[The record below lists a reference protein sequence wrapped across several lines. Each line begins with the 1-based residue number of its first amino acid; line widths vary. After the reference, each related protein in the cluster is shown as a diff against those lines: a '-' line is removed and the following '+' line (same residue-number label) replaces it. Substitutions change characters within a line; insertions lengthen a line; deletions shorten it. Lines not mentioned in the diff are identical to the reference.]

1 MIKPRALQSEFL
13 SNSDFFEK
21 IIGRNELELISQKD
35 ISEFFISKRVMIVGA
50 GGTIGSA
57 VARRLVTSQVK
68 DVYFLDRDESALH
81 ALALSLSDKAASHSE
96 LCVVAD
102 VKDYNGLNSIL
113 SEYKPDVVIHAAA
126 LKHLVIVERFPREAY
141 ITNVLG
147 TLNVLKAASN
157 NNVSQ
162 VINISTDKAANP
174 TSLLGKTKR
183 ITELLV
189 NEYSKSKNL
198 NCCSVRFGNLFASRG
213 SVIETFIHQIQNELP
228 VTLTDELVTRYFM
241 SHDEAAN
248 LILASAKFEE
258 NGVFVQNMGKEIMVS
273 KVVDSLAENLGIK
286 YSVRLIGLQPGEKL
300 HEELYAGDYE
310 DTAVKEIV
318 KVGVDFKSGLVDLV
332 ESTGEPKNNK
342 DALKII
348 DQILNH

>member
-1 MIKPRALQSEFL
+1 VIRSKNLQTEFL
-13 SNSDFFEK
+13 SNSVFFQK
-21 IIGRNELELISQKD
+21 IIGREELELISQKD
-35 ISEFFISKRVMIVGA
+35 INKFFKSKRIMIIGA

-57 VARRLVTSQVK
+57 VARRLVNSQVK

-102 VKDYNGLNSIL
+102 IKDFEGLNLIL
-113 SEYKPDVVIHAAA
+113 SEYKPDVIIHAAA

-147 TLNVLKAASN
+147 TLNVLKAAKI

-174 TSLLGKTKR
+174 TSNLGKTKR

-189 NEYSKSKNL
+189 NEYSKSKDL
-198 NCCSVRFGNLFASRG
+198 NCCSVRFGNVFASRG
-213 SVIETFIHQIQNELP
+213 SVIETFIHQIQNNLP
-228 VTLTDELVTRYFM
+228 VTLTDQNVTRYFM

-248 LILASAKFEE
+248 LILASARFEQ
-258 NGVFVQNMGKEIMVS
+258 NGIFVQNMGKEIMMS
-273 KVVDSLAENLGIK
+273 GVVESLADNLGVK

-300 HEELYAGDYE
+300 HEELYAGE
-310 DTAVKEIV
+310 FEQTTIKEIV
-318 KVGVDFKSGLVDLV
+318 KVKVNFKSGLVNLV
-332 ESTGEPKNNK
+332 QSKGEPKDNI
-342 DALKII
+342 DALKTIEEL
-348 DQILNH
+348 LN

>member
-1 MIKPRALQSEFL
+1 MIKPRALQTEFL
-13 SNSDFFEK
+13 SNSDFFQK
-21 IIGRNELELISQKD
+21 IIGREELELISQKR
-35 ISEFFISKRVMIVGA
+35 INEFFKSKRIMIIGA

-57 VARRLVTSQVK
+57 VARRLVSSQVK

-102 VKDYNGLNSIL
+102 IKDFEGLKLIL
-113 SEYKPDVVIHAAA
+113 SEYKPDVIIHAAA

-147 TLNVLKAASN
+147 TLNVLEAARI

-174 TSLLGKTKR
+174 TSNLGRTKR

-189 NEYSKSKNL
+189 NEFGNSKNL
-198 NCCSVRFGNLFASRG
+198 NCCSVRFGNVFASRG
-213 SVIETFIHQIQNELP
+213 SVIETFIHQIQNNIP
-228 VTLTDELVTRYFM
+228 VTLTDQNVTRYFM

-248 LILASAKFEE
+248 LILASATFEQ
-258 NGVFVQNMGKEIMVS
+258 NGIFVQNMGKEIMMNE
-273 KVVDSLAENLGIK
+273 VVDSLASNLAMK
-286 YSVRLIGLQPGEKL
+286 YSIRLIGLQPGEKL
-300 HEELYAGDYE
+300 HEELYAGE
-310 DTAVKEIV
+310 FERTSIKEIV
-318 KVGVDFKSGLVDLV
+318 KVEVNFNSGLVGLV
-332 ESTGEPKNNK
+332 QSRGEPKDNK

-348 DQILNH
+348 EDILNQ

>member
-1 MIKPRALQSEFL
+1 MIKPKELQTEFL
-13 SNSDFFEK
+13 SNSDFFQK
-21 IIGRNELELISQKD
+21 IIGREELELISQKD
-35 ISEFFISKRVMIVGA
+35 INEFFKSKRIMIIGA

-57 VARRLVTSQVK
+57 VARRLINSQVK

-147 TLNVLKAASN
+147 TLNVLNAARN

-174 TSLLGKTKR
+174 TSTLGKTKR

-198 NCCSVRFGNLFASRG
+198 NCCSVRFGNVFASRG
-213 SVIETFIHQIQNELP
+213 SVIETFIHQIQNDLP

-258 NGVFVQNMGKEIMVS
+258 NGVFVQNMGKEIMMS
-273 KVVDSLAENLGIK
+273 KVVDSLAENLGMK

-300 HEELYAGDYE
+300 HEELYAGEYE
-310 DTAVKEIV
+310 LTPIEGIV
-318 KVGVDFKSGLVDLV
+318 KVKVNSNL
-332 ESTGEPKNNK
+332 E
-342 DALKII
+342 
-348 DQILNH
+348 ILNLIESKGKPINNEDTLKTINEILN

>member
-1 MIKPRALQSEFL
+1 MIRSKNLQTEFL
-13 SNSDFFEK
+13 SNSVFFQK
-21 IIGRNELELISQKD
+21 IIGREELELISQKD
-35 ISEFFISKRVMIVGA
+35 INKFFKSKRIMIIGA

-57 VARRLVTSQVK
+57 VARRLVNSQVK

-102 VKDYNGLNSIL
+102 IKDFEGLNLIL
-113 SEYKPDVVIHAAA
+113 SEYKPDVIIHAAA

-147 TLNVLKAASN
+147 TLNVLEAAKI

-174 TSLLGKTKR
+174 TSNLGKTKR

-189 NEYSKSKNL
+189 NEYGKSKDL
-198 NCCSVRFGNLFASRG
+198 NCCSVRFGNVFASRG
-213 SVIETFIHQIQNELP
+213 SVIETFIHQIQNNLP
-228 VTLTDELVTRYFM
+228 VTLTDQNVSRYFM

-248 LILASAKFEE
+248 LILASARFEQ
-258 NGVFVQNMGKEIMVS
+258 NGIFVQNMGKEIMMS
-273 KVVDSLAENLGIK
+273 ELVDSLAENLGVK
-286 YSVRLIGLQPGEKL
+286 HSVRIIGLQPGEKL
-300 HEELYAGDYE
+300 HEELYAGE
-310 DTAVKEIV
+310 FEQTTIKEIV
-318 KVGVDFKSGLVDLV
+318 KVEIKFKSGLVDLV
-332 ESTGEPKNNK
+332 QFKGEPKDNK
-342 DALKII
+342 DTLKILE
-348 DQILNH
+348 DILNQ